1 MKILFAAA
9 EFAPFVRTG
18 GLGNAVSG
26 LASALAAQGHSVTA
40 AIPAYRLVREQGKL
54 IGGGPWRVLEHEGV
68 TVMMY
73 DDLSSFDRD
82 GVYGPSPGTSFP
94 DNWQRYGRFSSAVGE
109 LSASFE
115 LLHLH
120 DAHTGPTA
128 LVARVPSVFTIHNA
142 SHPILAPLGPAS
154 QLMGLGSD
162 AVVPGSAL
170 EWYGEANYL
179 KAGIAGATQVT
190 TVSKGHA
197 TELAVD
203 ETAFGLGGVVR
214 SLRRP
219 ILGIMNGIETDSW
232 DPATD
237 AVLPA
242 PFTASKLEGRASSR
256 AALLSKAR
264 LDDGIVFGNVGRMAR
279 QKGLGL
285 LEPGLDALVDEGLRL
300 VLVGN
305 GELDAL
311 VDDWVAK
318 YPKAVAHLPY
328 EEPLARLVSAGADAY
343 LMPSEFEPCGL
354 GQMYSMRYGAPPV
367 VRLTGGLADS
377 VLDID
382 EYPDTGTG
390 FGFRSFEPMSLIK
403 TIRRAM
409 RYRAGFPN
417 LWEKV
422 QRNGMTTDFSWAAR
436 ATDYEEVYGKVA
448 G

>member
-1 MKILFAAA
+1 MKVLFAAA

-26 LASALAAQGHSVTA
+26 LASALAARGHSVTA

-54 IGGGPWRVLEHEGV
+54 IAGGPWRVLEHEGV

-82 GVYGPSPGTSFP
+82 GVYGPTPGTSFP
-94 DNWQRYGRFSSAVGE
+94 DNWQRYGRFSAAVGE
-109 LSASFE
+109 LAASFH

-120 DAHTGPTA
+120 DAHTGPAA
-128 LVARVPSVFTIHNA
+128 LVANVPSVFTVHNA
-142 SHPILAPLGPAS
+142 AHPILAPLGPAV
-154 QLMGLGSD
+154 QLLGLGSD
-162 AVVPGSAL
+162 AVVPGSPL

-179 KAGIAGATQVT
+179 KAGMAGATQVT

-197 TELAVD
+197 AELAVD
-203 ETAFGLGGVVR
+203 ATAFGLGGVVR
-214 SLRRP
+214 SLKRP
-219 ILGIMNGIETDSW
+219 IRGILNGIEADSW
-232 DPATD
+232 DPTKD
-237 AVLPA
+237 AILPA
-242 PFTASKLEGRASSR
+242 PFAASKLEGRASSR
-256 AALLSKAR
+256 AALLAKAR

-285 LEPGLDALVDEGLRL
+285 LEPGLDELIAEGLRL

-305 GELDAL
+305 GELDTL

-318 YPKAVAHLPY
+318 YPTAIAHLPY
-328 EEPLARLVSAGADAY
+328 DESLARLVSAGADAY

-382 EYPDTGTG
+382 EYPETGTG

-409 RYRAGFPN
+409 RYRAGFPK
-417 LWEKV
+417 LWEKI
-422 QRNGMTTDFSWAAR
+422 QRNGMTTDFSWSAR
-436 ATDYEEVYGKVA
+436 AADYEELYESVVG
-448 G
+448 